1 MLLLTAYFLRMFNY
15 ITAVV
20 EYTKRMYAKFLN
32 AFSPENYLFF
42 DINDTVYPEHLVNLS
57 ANLSATP
64 VWTYSKDTTTFRL
77 YGEKGRLVPLTLPY
91 LSLEIVLD
99 GEVLYDITEYI
110 ENLKVY
116 TTDTSDGPFPSLVSV
131 LSAWS
136 LHSGVILDNNKAIV
150 YRIITDSGDTLEV
163 RQYEEC
169 DVMED
174 EELQA
179 ETTGEVAAEELS
191 EVEPLLP
198 PEDSTNYDKED

>member
-1 MLLLTAYFLRMFNY
+1 MFNY

-20 EYTKRMYAKFLN
+20 EYTKNMYAKFLN

-64 VWTYSKDTTTFRL
+64 VWVYSKDTTAFRL
-77 YGEKGRLVPLTLPY
+77 YSERGRLVPLSLPY
-91 LSLEIVLD
+91 LSLEIVLE
-99 GEVLYDITEYI
+99 GEVQYDITEYI
-110 ENLKVY
+110 EKLKVY
-116 TTDTSDGPFPSLVSV
+116 TTDNSDGPFPSLVSV

-136 LHSGVILDNNKAIV
+136 LHSGVVLDNNKAII

-163 RQYEEC
+163 RQYEES

-174 EELQA
+174 EELDA

-198 PEDSTNYDKED
+198 PEESTNQDKED